1 MSYRNQALYIDKRT
15 QSTSQSV
22 IDSLN
27 LGFQQLAQSQN
38 MNTLSMA
45 RSAKEDSVA
54 IRAITFVT
62 SFYLP
67 FSFVAVGHIYRRLF
81 HGKLTCSQT
90 MFGMNLVD
98 FDSNSRNLLVSN
110 QFWLYFVISVPLTVV
125 TLACWRWRTKSYR
138 DEYQM
143 NETGV
148 VEDSK
153 PLQSASD
160 IEMGHMV

>member
-1 MSYRNQALYIDKRT
+1 
-15 QSTSQSV
+15 
-22 IDSLN
+22 
-27 LGFQQLAQSQN
+27 
-38 MNTLSMA
+38 
-45 RSAKEDSVA
+45 
-54 IRAITFVT
+54 
-62 SFYLP
+62 
-67 FSFVAVGHIYRRLF
+67 
-81 HGKLTCSQT
+81 

-110 QFWLYFVISVPLTVV
+110 QLWLYFVISVPLTVV